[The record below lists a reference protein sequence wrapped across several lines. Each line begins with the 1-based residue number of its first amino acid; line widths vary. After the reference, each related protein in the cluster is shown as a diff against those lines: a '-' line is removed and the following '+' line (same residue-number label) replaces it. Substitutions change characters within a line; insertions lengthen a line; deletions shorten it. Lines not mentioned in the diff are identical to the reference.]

1 MPHAWW
7 LTLACVATIPFDR
20 AIAAD
25 GPSAVAATAAAPADE
40 RCEDGPLLELVFT
53 EPDNGTVLAGEGL
66 TVAAALPRDSWS
78 AACGDDACAAR
89 IVAWR
94 GDPARG
100 GVETMEAAA
109 RVETGARSVELR
121 ATGVRCAFCAMTCWL
136 TVSLTRE
143 DKVVAATRA

>member
-100 GVETMEAAA
+100 GTRGESSTSMASDLPLPEA
-109 RVETGARSVELR
+109 TI
-121 ATGVRCAFCAMTCWL
+121 F
-136 TVSLTRE
+136 
-143 DKVVAATRA
+143 